1 MAISD
6 NLFSTIKDDI
16 LTGKLKS
23 GEKLTE
29 KVICNQYSISR
40 TPVREALQKLEMEG
54 LVESIPNRGFFVLG
68 LTARDYE
75 DMFTLRKLYE
85 IQAFTWAVERASD
98 QERESIEELF
108 ELMEFYT
115 MKKDVAKMLT
125 INMNFHQMIYK
136 ASHNRI
142 LANLLSSYQQMLK
155 YVDNTRKNYNNY
167 LLDVFTE
174 HKAIYEAFN
183 SRDVDAGVTAITTHL
198 ENSKLRYL
206 KSIKL
211 L

>member
-68 LTARDYE
+68 LTVRDYE

-85 IQAFTWAVERASD
+85 IQA
-98 QERESIEELF
+98 
-108 ELMEFYT
+108 
-115 MKKDVAKMLT
+115 KKENPSK
-125 INMNFHQMIYK
+125 NC
-136 ASHNRI
+136 
-142 LANLLSSYQQMLK
+142 LSLWNS
-155 YVDNTRKNYNNY
+155 TR
-167 LLDVFTE
+167 
-174 HKAIYEAFN
+174 
-183 SRDVDAGVTAITTHL
+183 
-198 ENSKLRYL
+198 
-206 KSIKL
+206 
-211 L
+211 

>member
-54 LVESIPNRGFFVLG
+54 LFVLG
-68 LTARDYE
+68 LTVRDYE

-85 IQAFTWAVERASD
+85 IQAFSWAVERASD

-198 ENSKLRYL
+198 DNSKLRYL

>member
-85 IQAFTWAVERASD
+85 IQAFSWAVERASD

-108 ELMEFYT
+108 ELMEF
-115 MKKDVAKMLT
+115 
-125 INMNFHQMIYK
+125 
-136 ASHNRI
+136 
-142 LANLLSSYQQMLK
+142 
-155 YVDNTRKNYNNY
+155 
-167 LLDVFTE
+167 
-174 HKAIYEAFN
+174 
-183 SRDVDAGVTAITTHL
+183 
-198 ENSKLRYL
+198 
-206 KSIKL
+206 
-211 L
+211 